1 MPRTKKAQA
10 EEEQP
15 KKETKKKESAAKTH
29 EALCKKLAIECIEGK
44 YGVGIQRKHIIN
56 SLGYGNI
63 YNSVQK
69 YVTMILAGQL

>member
-1 MPRTKKAQA
+1 MPRKKAEA
-10 EEEQP
+10 VEEQP
-15 KKETKKKESAAKTH
+15 KKVTKKKEAATKTY
-29 EALCKKLAIECIEGK
+29 EALCKKLAMECIEGK
-44 YGVGIQRKHIIN
+44 YGIGLQRKQIIN